1 MGLGELSMLTALSFM
16 FIILLSGGARTYFKH
31 KFDVS
36 EHLDEVNRALQ
47 KNKKAKQRLHNV
59 QQITHHS

>member
-1 MGLGELSMLTALSFM
+1 MEIGELSMMTALAIIV
-16 FIILLSGGARTYFKH
+16 IILLSGGARTYFKR

-36 EHLDEVNRALQ
+36 EHIEELQSALQ

-59 QQITHHS
+59 QHIPHH